1 MRIIG
6 LGLLAFLLTGTTLA
20 LSQSE
25 FVKNGFDAFKDKR
38 RNTQL
43 IFEPDTSDVKTT
55 KGERV
60 AFLRS
65 DASAPLILSGLPAF
79 GSARFSLPISA
90 QAQSGYL
97 QLETTMQSLAGVEG
111 VLRVSID
118 NTRRGEILLVPGLVS
133 RSVKFP
139 LSSKDLSKES
149 LIVSLSLVG
158 AGPSAGCSNEDH
170 LATIAEIEPS
180 TVMVLT
186 FDTPL
191 QTTEDQISA
200 WGDDLRIE
208 WPQDQNAQSRADI
221 IAKAAML
228 QRQGYAVSFHDKD
241 GLDAA
246 SLSSLLTSVNQR
258 ATAPQIVRDYP
269 LALTEFSGNAGTRDF
284 KHRTTWRT
292 RYNLEQATDS
302 EIPGHLNVDLNLGP
316 LPAENQWSV
325 SAKLN
330 GHLLIADM
338 LEAGTRDFTTRLE
351 LPAAYQGTSNLIEI
365 SATSGQELEGECNNG
380 PDLIAELTENSF
392 LLGSGQKLTGPLS
405 DLRAALAQQAML
417 SVQATDALCAA
428 NAEAFAALIAGVI
441 SDTVT
446 VQGDVETDD
455 IVLLTRAD
463 TAALS
468 DSGQADQTDWVV
480 FMDEAVGALQAVQ
493 GSPDVLENFSQR
505 APLALLIRAPK

>member
-43 IFEPDTSDVKTT
+43 VFEPDTSNLRTG
-55 KGERV
+55 KGEGV

-65 DASAPLILSGLPAF
+65 NASSPLILSGLPAF
-79 GSARFSLPISA
+79 GSAQFSLPVNA

-97 QLETTMQSLAGVEG
+97 QLDATMQTLAGVEG

-118 NTRRGEILLVPGLVS
+118 GKRRGEVLLVPGLVS

-149 LIVSLSLVG
+149 LVVSLSLVG
-158 AGPSAGCSNEDH
+158 SGPSAGCSNKDH

-180 TVMVLT
+180 SVMVLT
-186 FDTPL
+186 LDTPL

-208 WPQDQNAQSRADI
+208 WPQDQNAQNRADK

-228 QRQGYAVSFHDKD
+228 QRQSYAVSFHDDD
-241 GLDAA
+241 GLDASA
-246 SLSSLLTSVNQR
+246 LSSLLRSVNQR
-258 ATAPQIVRDYP
+258 PTAPQIERAYP
-269 LALTEFSGNAGTRDF
+269 LALTDFSGNAGARNF

-292 RYNLEQATDS
+292 RYNLEQTTDS
-302 EIPGHLNVDLNLGP
+302 EIPRHLNVDLDLGP
-316 LPAENQWSV
+316 LPADGQWTV
-325 SAKLN
+325 SAILN
-330 GHLLIADM
+330 GHLLIAKM
-338 LEAGTRDFTTRLE
+338 LKIGTRDFNTRLE
-351 LPAAYQGTSNLIEI
+351 LPTSYQGANNLIEI
-365 SATSGQELEGECNNG
+365 SVASSQGLEGECNNG

-392 LLGSGQKLTGPLS
+392 LMGSGEKLTGPVS
-405 DLRAALAQQAML
+405 DLRAALAQQTML
-417 SVQATDALCAA
+417 SVEAADPINAA
-428 NAEAFAALIAGVI
+428 NAEAFATLITGLI

-446 VQGDVETDD
+446 VQGIAETAD
-455 IVLLTRAD
+455 ITLLTRAD
-463 TAALS
+463 TAALPG
-468 DSGQADQTDWVV
+468 SGQVGQTDWVV
-480 FMDEAVGALQAVQ
+480 FIDESVDGLQAVQ
-493 GSPDVLENFSQR
+493 GTPDALANLAQR
-505 APLALLIRAPK
+505 APLALLIRVPQ

>member
-25 FVKNGFDAFKDKR
+25 IVKNGFNTLKDKR

-97 QLETTMQSLAGVEG
+97 QLDTTMQSLAGVEG

-118 NTRRGEILLVPGLVS
+118 NTRRGEVLLVPGLVS

-149 LIVSLSLVG
+149 LVVSLSLVG
-158 AGPSAGCSNEDH
+158 SGPSAACSNEDH

-180 TVMVLT
+180 SVMVLT

-208 WPQDQNAQSRADI
+208 WPQEQNAQNRADN

-228 QRQGYAVSFHDKD
+228 QRQGYAVSFHDND

-246 SLSSLLTSVNQR
+246 ALSSLLTSVDQHATTPKTER
-258 ATAPQIVRDYP
+258 AFP
-269 LALTEFSGNAGTRDF
+269 LALTEFSGNAGARDF

-292 RYNLEQATDS
+292 RYNLERTTDS

-316 LPAENQWSV
+316 LPADNQWTV

-338 LEAGTRDFTTRLE
+338 LVAGTRDFTTRLE

-405 DLRAALAQQAML
+405 DLRAALAQKETL
-417 SVQATDALCAA
+417 SVKSAGAISTA
-428 NAEAFAALIAGVI
+428 NAKAFAALIAGVI
-441 SDTVT
+441 SGTVT
-446 VQGDVETDD
+446 VQGDLETAD
-455 IVLLTRAD
+455 ITLLTRAD
-463 TAALS
+463 TAALPGS
-468 DSGQADQTDWVV
+468 DQVNQNDWVV
-480 FMDEAVGALQAVQ
+480 FMDEAVGGLQAMQ
-493 GSPDVLENFSQR
+493 GSSDVLANLSQR